1 MPALRQRK
9 RAASPVDDGDTQAA
23 DPPKK
28 QARKGKASATA
39 ADTQKATKPKATK
52 GKAAATKTE
61 PADEDDDGEVA
72 ADAADDAVKPAD
84 PEPSSAQYATGANLV
99 IPVDEVCPLTV
110 SHKVYIDPSDGIIYD
125 AALNQTN
132 SGANNNKFY
141 KLQILTDANGDFK
154 CWTRWG
160 RVGERG
166 QNAILGDG
174 TLDDAMR
181 NYEKKFSE

>member
-39 ADTQKATKPKATK
+39 DATQDDSKAKTKK
-52 GKAAATKTE
+52 GKSASTKAK
-61 PADEDDDGEVA
+61 PADENEGNE
-72 ADAADDAVKPAD
+72 DDAIKEDD
-84 PEPSSAQYATGANLV
+84 PKQSTAQYATGANLV
-99 IPVDEVCPLTV
+99 IPVDETCPLAST
-110 SHKVYIDPSDGIIYD
+110 HKVYIDPSDGIIYD

-141 KLQILTDANGDFK
+141 KLQILTNPKGDFR
-154 CWTRWG
+154 CWSRWG

-166 QNAILGDG
+166 QNAMLGNG
-174 TLDDAMR
+174 SLGDAMR
-181 NYEKKFSE
+181 NFERKFSE